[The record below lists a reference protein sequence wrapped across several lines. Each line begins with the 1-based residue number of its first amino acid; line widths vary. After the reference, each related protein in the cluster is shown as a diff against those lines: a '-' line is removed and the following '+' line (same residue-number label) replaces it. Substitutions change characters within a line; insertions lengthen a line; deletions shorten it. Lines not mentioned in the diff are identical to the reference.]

1 MSIYERV
8 GGNDVV
14 KTAVSVL
21 YVRVTNDP
29 TLAAWFDGVDMTR
42 LKAHQRA
49 FLTAA
54 LDGPQVFTGLDL
66 GAAHHDMAITDAA
79 FTSVTTHLL
88 VTLADLGVAPG
99 VVDQVEGRL
108 ESLRPLV
115 VQA

>member
-1 MSIYERV
+1 MSIYEQV

-14 KTAVSVL
+14 KTAVSVF
-21 YVRVTNDP
+21 YGRVTDDP
-29 TLAAWFDGVDMTR
+29 TLATWFDGVDLTR

-79 FTSVTTHLL
+79 FTSVTAHLL
-88 VTLADLGVAPG
+88 VTLADLGVAAG
-99 VVDQVEGRL
+99 IIDQVEDRL
-108 ESLRPLV
+108 ESMRSLV